1 MSNTFETGEKLK
13 HFVIKKLLGEGG
25 MGEVYLAYDESLSRD
40 VAIKTLKLAKGELH
54 DSLDAVR
61 RFLSEAKVLAQL
73 KSYAITT
80 IYYISKEEENVPYI
94 IMEFLEGQSLKEYS
108 KAQHLNIQFIVDCL
122 IEVSEGLQEAHKKGI
137 IHRDIKPAN
146 LFFTK
151 DQKFKI
157 LDFGIA
163 KWEGAATVELTEAN
177 HFVGSLLYAAPE
189 CFNNTYDHRID
200 IYSLGISMI
209 ELIAGRIPFESSTTY
224 KLLHQIQHKDIR
236 FNDRISEILPND
248 LTSLLYEM
256 VEKDPGDRPQSILEV
271 SKRAKKIKKSYQ
283 KILGRSISNLLEN
296 GEIEIDID
304 DTFILRDLV
313 VSQESKK
320 SKAAKFKKTSKA
332 VILPNKKSMQISFN
346 LVTSV
351 FIVISLAVGGFFF
364 YNFEISISS
373 LVENTEYKKNK
384 QEVDNSMLYNSYR
397 LIEDLPAS
405 AQKKRLQKNL
415 SELEKLANAV
425 IEKKKKDPNLSWHL
439 MQLNRKI
446 MKIEKS
452 LKENSLI
459 EAEAEIII
467 LKGILVR
474 RGKGHRSQRRPAKA
488 GTGEK

>member
-1 MSNTFETGEKLK
+1 
-13 HFVIKKLLGEGG
+13 
-25 MGEVYLAYDESLSRD
+25 
-40 VAIKTLKLAKGELH
+40 
-54 DSLDAVR
+54 
-61 RFLSEAKVLAQL
+61 
-73 KSYAITT
+73 
-80 IYYISKEEENVPYI
+80 
-94 IMEFLEGQSLKEYS
+94 
-108 KAQHLNIQFIVDCL
+108 
-122 IEVSEGLQEAHKKGI
+122 
-137 IHRDIKPAN
+137 
-146 LFFTK
+146 
-151 DQKFKI
+151 
-157 LDFGIA
+157 
-163 KWEGAATVELTEAN
+163 
-177 HFVGSLLYAAPE
+177 
-189 CFNNTYDHRID
+189 
-200 IYSLGISMI
+200 
-209 ELIAGRIPFESSTTY
+209 
-224 KLLHQIQHKDIR
+224 
-236 FNDRISEILPND
+236 
-248 LTSLLYEM
+248 M